1 MAKKKSATSI
11 KSIAILALVASAFV
25 AGITWASFDDQI
37 RTIIATVGTFVIV
50 FFGFIL
56 LNWLAK
62 EDDFKPGETRL
73 K

>member
-11 KSIAILALVASAFV
+11 KSIAILALVSAAFV

-37 RTIIATVGTFVIV
+37 RTVIATAATFVIV
-50 FFGFIL
+50 FLVLTL
-56 LNWLAK
+56 LNWFGK
-62 EDDFKPGETRL
+62 DDDFKPGEPRL